1 MLRTRVMR
9 RSHWTTQRK
18 RRRRQRQSGGDER
31 KAPPP
36 APSLKSSAPP
46 PPTAAGGS
54 RNPIFRTSPPDIA
67 RLSPVRTTS
76 PYGLATPVVCLS
88 AALTTEGVPR
98 MRMLLR
104 AGTAAAPWRRAA
116 ASPPMVAAH
125 QRAGVVDLPELRRGV
140 TGWEACRL
148 RGSRPAAGSICNL
161 AAAYRHRLERCFASP
176 AATRP
181 PLPPPQGRQLTLQFS
196 QAG

>member
-1 MLRTRVMR
+1 MKSATNSCKNVSVPYYLLRTRGMR

-36 APSLKSSAPP
+36 APSSKSSAPP
-46 PPTAAGGS
+46 PPPAAGGGS

-67 RLSPVRTTS
+67 RLSPVLTTS
-76 PYGLATPVVCLS
+76 PCGLATTAVVFLS
-88 AALTTEGVPR
+88 AALTVTEGVPR

-116 ASPPMVAAH
+116 ASPPMVAA
-125 QRAGVVDLPELRRGV
+125 QQKAGVVDLSELRRRGG
-140 TGWEACRL
+140 TGWEIVCRL
-148 RGSRPAAGSICNL
+148 RGSRPAG
-161 AAAYRHRLERCFASP
+161 
-176 AATRP
+176 
-181 PLPPPQGRQLTLQFS
+181 G
-196 QAG
+196 